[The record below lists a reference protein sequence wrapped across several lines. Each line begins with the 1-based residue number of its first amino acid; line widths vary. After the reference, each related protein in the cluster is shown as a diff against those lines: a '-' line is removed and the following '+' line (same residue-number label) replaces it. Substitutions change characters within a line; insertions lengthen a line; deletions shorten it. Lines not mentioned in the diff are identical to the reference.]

1 MGGRAMNVI
10 EAINHYTDYRI
21 NLGEKVRT
29 LKYLLLGFGKHAG
42 SHQSLER
49 ISEETCLSYLSLK
62 GTRNGIATSYWFCI
76 YSAINGL
83 YQWATSRGYAGHCP
97 LPKHKPR
104 EPEAFKPYIYTME
117 ELNKIFEAALTYR
130 KRFNIEYPIVI
141 QTMLKVTCFL
151 GLRPGETVNLHID
164 DIDQSNNLVIIR
176 ETKFYKSRMVPISE
190 PVMKIIRDHLSW
202 RSETVR
208 DTKAAGNH
216 LFMDKRGRHV
226 KLTAL
231 QQAFRIICDKAHVH
245 RTDTSRC
252 DVRLQDLRHTF
263 ATNRVAQW
271 YNEGLDVQGLL
282 PALSTYLGH
291 CNLDSTA
298 VYITLTGN
306 MLYEAGNKFK
316 SYVDI

>member
-1 MGGRAMNVI
+1 MGGRAMNII
-10 EAINHYTDYRI
+10 EAINRYVDYRV

-42 SHQSLER
+42 SHKSFDR

-62 GTRNGIATSYWFCI
+62 GTRNGTATSYWFCI

-83 YQWATSRGYAGHCP
+83 YQWAMARGYAEYCP
-97 LPKHKPR
+97 LPKYKPQ

-117 ELNKIFEAALTYR
+117 ELNRIFGAALTYR

-151 GLRPGETVNLHID
+151 GLRPSETVNLQID
-164 DIDQSNNLVIIR
+164 DIDLSNGLVIIR
-176 ETKFYKSRMVPISE
+176 ETKFYKSRAVPASE
-190 PVMKIIRDHLSW
+190 PVMKIIREYLSW
-202 RSETVR
+202 RSETAR
-208 DTKAAGNH
+208 NTKIAVNH

-231 QQAFRIICDKAHVH
+231 QQAFRLICAKAGVH
-245 RTDTSRC
+245 RHDKGRC

-271 YNEGLDVQGLL
+271 YNEGLDVQVLL

-298 VYITLTGN
+298 VYITLTDN
-306 MLYEAGNKFK
+306 ILYEAGNKFK
-316 SYVDI
+316 SYVEL

>member
-1 MGGRAMNVI
+1 MNII
-10 EAINHYTDYRI
+10 EAINLYTDYRV

-29 LKYLLLGFGKHAG
+29 LKYLLLGFGKHVG

-49 ISEETCLSYLSLK
+49 ISEETCLSYLYLK
-62 GTRNGIATSYWFCI
+62 GMRNGIATSYWFCI

-83 YQWATSRGYAGHCP
+83 YQWAMARGYAGHCP
-97 LPKHKPR
+97 LPKHKPH

-117 ELNKIFEAALTYR
+117 ELHRIFEAALTYR
-130 KRFNIEYPIVI
+130 KRFNIEYPLVI

-151 GLRPGETVNLHID
+151 GLRPSEAVNLQID
-164 DIDQSNNLVIIR
+164 DIDLTNGLVIIR
-176 ETKFYKSRMVPISE
+176 ETKFYKSRAVPVSE
-190 PVMKIIRDHLSW
+190 PVMKIIRDFLSW

-208 DTKAAGNH
+208 NTKVAVNH

-226 KLTAL
+226 KLTTL
-231 QQAFRIICDKAHVH
+231 QQAFRLICAKAGVH
-245 RTDTSRC
+245 RHDKGRC

-271 YNEGLDVQGLL
+271 YNEGLDVQVLL

-298 VYITLTGN
+298 VYITLSDN
-306 MLYEAGNKFK
+306 ILYEAGNKFK
-316 SYVDI
+316 SYVEI

>member
-1 MGGRAMNVI
+1 MGGLAMNVI
-10 EAINHYTDYRI
+10 EAIDRYTDYRV
-21 NLGEKVRT
+21 NLGEKART

-42 SHQSLER
+42 SHQPLDR

-62 GTRNGIATSYWFCI
+62 GTRNGTATSYWFCI

-83 YQWATSRGYAGHCP
+83 YQWGMARGYAEHCP
-97 LPKHKPR
+97 LPKYKPQ

-117 ELNKIFEAALTYR
+117 ELNRIFGAALTYR

-141 QTMLKVTCFL
+141 QTMLKVICFL
-151 GLRPGETVNLHID
+151 GLRPSEAVNLHID
-164 DIDQSNNLVIIR
+164 DIDLANGLVIIR
-176 ETKFYKSRMVPISE
+176 ETKFYKSRMVPVSE
-190 PVMKIIRDHLSW
+190 PVMKIIREYLSW
-202 RSETVR
+202 RSEKVR
-208 DTKAAGNH
+208 NTKASGNH
-216 LFMDKRGRHV
+216 LFMDKRARHV
-226 KLTAL
+226 KLTTL

-245 RTDTSRC
+245 RFDTTRC

-271 YNEGLDVQGLL
+271 YNEGLDVQVLL

-298 VYITLTGN
+298 VYITLSDN
-306 MLYEAGNKFK
+306 ILYEAGNKFK
-316 SYVDI
+316 SYVEI